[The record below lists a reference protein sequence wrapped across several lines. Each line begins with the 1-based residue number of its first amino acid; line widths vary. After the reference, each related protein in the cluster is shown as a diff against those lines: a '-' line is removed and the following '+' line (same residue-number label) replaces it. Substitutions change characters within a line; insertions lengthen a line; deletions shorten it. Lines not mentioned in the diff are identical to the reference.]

1 MENESDMKL
10 VIIPNIEKIV
20 RMVMSNILR
29 PPQTRKADVLDAL
42 DGVCIHENYDPYW
55 KCQKLVYEILFR
67 IVSSDHAQMKILTK
81 LFCTPRFIADFLP
94 LFKTD
99 ASAELEQLTKIL
111 YMLYVKVSQV

>member
-67 IVSSDHAQMKILTK
+67 IVSSDHSQMKILTK

-99 ASAELEQLTKIL
+99 A
-111 YMLYVKVSQV
+111 